1 MLALGHVSYWYIP
14 INFICT
20 MTHTQT
26 VIGIFLQMSLKKI
39 SPILKVVI
47 NNALTYLEWLQIF
60 EISVS

>member
-1 MLALGHVSYWYIP
+1 
-14 INFICT
+14 
-20 MTHTQT
+20 
-26 VIGIFLQMSLKKI
+26 MSLKKI